1 LSTITPLS
9 TSPAPPPIPNVAEI
23 SPMPVATRSGGNSSR
38 MIPKASGNTAAA
50 MPWIARPAIRTSIEC
65 ESAQTSEPSA
75 KTESA
80 ITSMRSLP
88 NMSPSRPTIGV
99 ETDAV
104 SRKPV
109 STKVTVVVEVPNS
122 SFSLYREVRPRDLRT
137 CVRALG
143 KPREG
148 SRHAGC
154 AARGR

>member
-1 LSTITPLS
+1 
-9 TSPAPPPIPNVAEI
+9 
-23 SPMPVATRSGGNSSR
+23 
-38 MIPKASGNTAAA
+38 

-109 STKVTVVVEVPNS
+109 STKVTVVVDVPNS
-122 SFSLYREVRPRDLRT
+122 SWIAGSAGATIVCCRAKASAATSSTPR
-137 CVRALG
+137 VS
-143 KPREG
+143 P
-148 SRHAGC
+148 
-154 AARGR
+154 